1 MKKIK
6 DFLLSLILP
15 SKMYKHH
22 NMRFIYSLGIFILST
37 LIILFSVNL
46 SMRKFTEKTIPTAK
60 FNPSDYNGGTLTFPE
75 YQIVELP
82 TGEVIFDCTAVS
94 TEGKVDEYRGN
105 FHEVIEKKDGSRKI
119 DLTIVYVED
128 LDAMVQ
134 TDEERSAEAEKL
146 KTTFD
151 LNGYMNQQYSQ
162 DIDYFLYIFTKKSC
176 YYCYNLGKTTNK
188 SGVVVEN
195 SKVLQVTSFEYD
207 MTKGDA
213 NYYLPASESELVKN
227 SYGDYETTKWTRLVN
242 SDETIVINDETF
254 KATKRF
260 SSNIRQVFFK
270 SEYSY
275 GRLDYQSINEKS
287 DAINFGTNTNTLKVV
302 NAMYEMFVDYD
313 TTFNKA
319 ISSFFVLVA
328 NLIVPFLWVLITWL
342 MSRHFVMSKFKEYY
356 AICSITY
363 LTTSIVGFIL
373 GFFISYTTL
382 ILIMLIVELVYYIV
396 VTFRIN
402 SNSKLIEEVEEIS
415 GNKPQ
420 QPGIQRKKMNFTKIE
435 SDDTYRIE

>member
-1 MKKIK
+1 MIISCI
-6 DFLLSLILP
+6 FLL
-15 SKMYKHH
+15 
-22 NMRFIYSLGIFILST
+22 
-37 LIILFSVNL
+37 
-46 SMRKFTEKTIPTAK
+46 
-60 FNPSDYNGGTLTFPE
+60 
-75 YQIVELP
+75 
-82 TGEVIFDCTAVS
+82 
-94 TEGKVDEYRGN
+94 
-105 FHEVIEKKDGSRKI
+105 
-119 DLTIVYVED
+119 
-128 LDAMVQ
+128 
-134 TDEERSAEAEKL
+134 
-146 KTTFD
+146 
-151 LNGYMNQQYSQ
+151 
-162 DIDYFLYIFTKKSC
+162 KKSC

-188 SGVVVEN
+188 SGVVLEN

-227 SYGDYETTKWTRLVN
+227 SYGDYDTTKWTRLVN

>member
-1 MKKIK
+1 
-6 DFLLSLILP
+6 
-15 SKMYKHH
+15 
-22 NMRFIYSLGIFILST
+22 
-37 LIILFSVNL
+37 
-46 SMRKFTEKTIPTAK
+46 
-60 FNPSDYNGGTLTFPE
+60 
-75 YQIVELP
+75 
-82 TGEVIFDCTAVS
+82 
-94 TEGKVDEYRGN
+94 
-105 FHEVIEKKDGSRKI
+105 
-119 DLTIVYVED
+119 
-128 LDAMVQ
+128 MVQ

-227 SYGDYETTKWTRLVN
+227 SYGDYDTTKWTRLVN